1 MALLIPGDCLSVPFS
16 FPNASIHNSCL
27 WVSLQTLCSRDE
39 WTGLFSGTGWLT
51 ISSFLFSKSYSSLQP
66 FISVYEGGSTS
77 MREQGRDLRSP
88 WDEEDIPHSSCFF
101 PSWFK
106 HHQLQYR
113 KNKKKRKKKQHI
125 NHLLCHFSTQP
136 FSLLSRLFD
145 SKGNETFYLM

>member
-16 FPNASIHNSCL
+16 FPNASIQNSCL

-51 ISSFLFSKSYSSLQP
+51 ISAFLFSKSYSSLQP
-66 FISVYEGGSTS
+66 FISVYEGGSTN

-113 KNKKKRKKKQHI
+113 KKKHTLITYCAISVLR
-125 NHLLCHFSTQP
+125 
-136 FSLLSRLFD
+136 LSHCLADCLTVREMKHSIRCRWLTD
-145 SKGNETFYLM
+145 